1 MTNTLGF
8 AIQLARQTGELL
20 LEHFHSKTIQL
31 QLKSD
36 NTAVT
41 QADLAADRLISN
53 AIQKAYPRDLL
64 VSEELQSTLPNS
76 PGEHTPGTWIIDP
89 LDGTT
94 NFSLGLQIWGVSIA
108 RLENGWPRIAVL
120 YFPAIDEMYH
130 AQSQGGAFL
139 NGDRIQVEASD
150 SNSPL
155 SFFCCCSRTYRQY
168 QVDVPYKTRILGSA
182 AYTFCLVARGLAI
195 LGFESTPKIWDI
207 AAAWLLVT
215 EADGVIETL
224 DGSQPFPLRKGYDY
238 ERKSFP
244 TLAANGPEILRKSH
258 HQIQPK

>member
-108 RLENGWPRIAVL
+108 PPGEW
-120 YFPAIDEMYH
+120 
-130 AQSQGGAFL
+130 
-139 NGDRIQVEASD
+139 
-150 SNSPL
+150 
-155 SFFCCCSRTYRQY
+155 
-168 QVDVPYKTRILGSA
+168 
-182 AYTFCLVARGLAI
+182 
-195 LGFESTPKIWDI
+195 
-207 AAAWLLVT
+207 
-215 EADGVIETL
+215 
-224 DGSQPFPLRKGYDY
+224 
-238 ERKSFP
+238 
-244 TLAANGPEILRKSH
+244 LAAHSRALFPCNRRNVPC
-258 HQIQPK
+258 PKPGRGFLERGSYPGGGFRFE